1 MLPPCEV
8 ELELDEPRPL
18 ELLPSSELLL
28 DPELELL
35 LLDPESSEPLVE
47 VDVVPVLSL
56 FFDDTTA
63 TEIPV
68 APTPRT
74 AVAIAAADARCN
86 QRRRMDWGL
95 SVLTMPQDSAEAR
108 QPHSKR
114 RSSHRQVLL
123 KAL

>member
-8 ELELDEPRPL
+8 EPELDEPRPF
-18 ELLPSSELLL
+18 ELLLSSEPLLEL
-28 DPELELL
+28 DPELLELAVVPLL
-35 LLDPESSEPLVE
+35 LL
-47 VDVVPVLSL
+47 L
-56 FFDDTTA
+56 FFDETTA

-74 AVAIAAADARCN
+74 AVASAAVEARCN

-95 SVLTMPQDSAEAR
+95 SVLTMPQASVEAP

-114 RSSHRQVLL
+114 RSSDSQVLL
-123 KAL
+123 KGL

>member
-1 MLPPCEV
+1 MLPPCEL

-18 ELLPSSELLL
+18 ELLLSSELPL

-35 LLDPESSEPLVE
+35 ELESSELLVE
-47 VDVVPVLSL
+47 VDDVPVLPLSL

-95 SVLTMPQDSAEAR
+95 SVLTMPQASAEAP

>member
-18 ELLPSSELLL
+18 ELPLSSELLL

-35 LLDPESSEPLVE
+35 VELESSELLVE